1 MPVYDVPGVDESDG
15 EVYKVLP
22 PGVYPATIQSCV
34 FKTIEKE
41 GSDYKGT
48 IMLMYTVVATD
59 PASGIE
65 VSAQNSILLPIAAE
79 GYKSPM
85 DGEQRRKALA
95 SVKKLQIACG
105 LEDMGTG
112 IDNEAFLYADLQV
125 ELGEAKDEGYGMRN
139 PLRDVLPA

>member
-15 EVYKVLP
+15 EVYKTLP
-22 PGVYPATIQSCV
+22 AGVYPATVQSCT

-48 IMLMYTVVATD
+48 IMLMYNVVATD

-79 GYKSPM
+79 GYTSPM

-125 ELGEAKDEGYGMRN
+125 ELGEAKDEGYGLRN

>member
-15 EVYKVLP
+15 EVYKTLE
-22 PGVYPATIQSCV
+22 PGVYPATIQSCT

-41 GSDYKGT
+41 GDYKGS
-48 IMLMYTVVATD
+48 IMLMYSVVATNPED
-59 PASGIE
+59 GVE
-65 VSAQNSILLPIAAE
+65 VSAQNSIILPIAAE
-79 GYKSPM
+79 GYSSPM
-85 DGEQRRKALA
+85 DAEKKRKSLA

-105 LEDMGTG
+105 LESMGTG

-125 ELGEAKDEGYGMRN
+125 ELGEAKDEGYGLRN